1 MKMQTKITVVG
12 MKASKGQM
20 DNGTPFDSTKI
31 FCLVDMDDRRGK
43 AKGQGIADYTIGLS
57 DEYEKYAHLS
67 FPFEAIAD
75 VEVVTSGNKQT
86 LIVTGL
92 KPVTSP
98 SKAA

>member
-98 SKAA
+98 SKAT